1 MAHAS
6 EDIRKL
12 AYSISEAC
20 RATSLGRTSIYARI
34 KSKELSAIKVGG
46 RTLIPAAALEA
57 LLSGAGQ

>member
-1 MAHAS
+1 MAHAN

-12 AYSISEAC
+12 AYSISETC

-34 KSKELSAIKVGG
+34 KSKELLAIRIGG

-57 LLSGAGQ
+57 FLARCSQ